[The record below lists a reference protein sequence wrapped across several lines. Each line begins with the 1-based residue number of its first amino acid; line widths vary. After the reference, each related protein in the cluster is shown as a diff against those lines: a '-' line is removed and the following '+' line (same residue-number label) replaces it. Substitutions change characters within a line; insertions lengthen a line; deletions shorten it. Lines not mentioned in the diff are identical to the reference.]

1 MVSDME
7 KKDVEAVAGD
17 ELATDVKEFTEKINT
32 LVEVLEKEQEL
43 KTQEL
48 ELKQEETQKILEI
61 QEETSTDYIELLQNQ
76 NDLIST
82 LIMNDEILFEKLDQQ
97 NNIYV
102 ESSYML
108 TLAVLVGLAVKILIE
123 QISKW

>member
-1 MVSDME
+1 MDE
-7 KKDVEAVAGD
+7 KYVETVAGD
-17 ELATDVKEFTEKINT
+17 ELATEIKDFTEKINT

-48 ELKQEETQKILEI
+48 ELKHEETQKLLEI

-82 LIMNDEILFEKLDQQ
+82 LAMNDEILFEKLDQQ
-97 NNIYV
+97 NDIFV
-102 ESSYML
+102 EGSFML
-108 TLAVLVGLAVKILIE
+108 TLAFLVGLAVKILIE